1 MGIIILVI
9 TIAVVVTLFSVQ
21 NAMPVSISFFVW
33 KFDASLAIIAL
44 LFFLAGMVTA
54 TVVLFWIR
62 LRKNMR
68 KKRLKANEESG
79 QKPGLE

>member
-1 MGIIILVI
+1 MGTIILVI
-9 TIAVVVTLFSVQ
+9 IIAVVVTLFSVQ
-21 NAMPVSISFFVW
+21 NAMPVSISFLVW

-62 LRKNMR
+62 LRKSMR
-68 KKRLKANEESG
+68 KKRFEMNEETG